1 MKTWFFL
8 CNINEISI
16 SRDKKKEKYQLGD
29 YKLIQFVIAIIFI
42 IYCKR
47 IEILKCVLR
56 TFIIIIIIIQYQILW
71 TNIMRI
77 VWQPVGRITT
87 EILEVK
93 GLKVHKTIIY
103 YKISVH

>member
-1 MKTWFFL
+1 MKIKTWFL
-8 CNINEISI
+8 LWDINEISI

-29 YKLIQFVIAIIFI
+29 YKL
-42 IYCKR
+42 
-47 IEILKCVLR
+47 
-56 TFIIIIIIIQYQILW
+56 IQYQILW

>member
-1 MKTWFFL
+1 MKTWFLL

-29 YKLIQFVIAIIFI
+29 YKLIQ
-42 IYCKR
+42 
-47 IEILKCVLR
+47 
-56 TFIIIIIIIQYQILW
+56 YQILW
-71 TNIMRI
+71 TNIIRI
-77 VWQPVGRITT
+77 VWQPVGRITN

-93 GLKVHKTIIY
+93 GLKVHKTIIN